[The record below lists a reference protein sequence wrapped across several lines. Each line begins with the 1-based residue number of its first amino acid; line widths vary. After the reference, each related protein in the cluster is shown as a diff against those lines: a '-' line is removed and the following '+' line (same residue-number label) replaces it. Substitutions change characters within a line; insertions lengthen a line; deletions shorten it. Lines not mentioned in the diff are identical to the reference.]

1 MELKDDKI
9 GKKPK
14 VPSDWHRHAQ
24 TGLCRSKPVTSP
36 TGTHTGCIYFCL
48 GLTSGMNSEIFCLLS
63 ELTLCSGDSWF
74 SQSVEA
80 LFQELPVE
88 PKAAKKNGK
97 LQVPG

>member
-14 VPSDWHRHAQ
+14 VPDWHRHAQ
-24 TGLCRSKPVTSP
+24 TGLCRSKPVTFP

-48 GLTSGMNSEIFCLLS
+48 GLTSGMISEIFCLLS

-74 SQSVEA
+74 SQSVES
-80 LFQELPVE
+80 LCQELPVE
-88 PKAAKKNGK
+88 PKEAKKNGK

>member
-1 MELKDDKI
+1 
-9 GKKPK
+9 
-14 VPSDWHRHAQ
+14 
-24 TGLCRSKPVTSP
+24 
-36 TGTHTGCIYFCL
+36 
-48 GLTSGMNSEIFCLLS
+48 MNSEIFCLLS